1 MVKIRP
7 IRNSLVACTTVEA
20 LVLSSLQAPIATAQ
34 SSQVQDGTQSS
45 ETQSS
50 VPDSVKPAEWLKQDV
65 GGYADTYPGLLTADT
80 EKSADGFEQA
90 ARVLI
95 PVFVGAPAIVSVVE
109 LVMLGPPMPIYSPV

>member
-1 MVKIRP
+1 MRP
-7 IRNSLVACTTVEA
+7 IRNSVVACTTVEA

-50 VPDSVKPAEWLKQDV
+50 VPDSVKPVEWLKQDV
-65 GGYADTYPGLLTADT
+65 GGYADMSPGLLTADT
-80 EKSADGFEQA
+80 EKFADGFEQA

-95 PVFVGAPAIVSVVE
+95 PVFVGAIAIVSVVE
-109 LVMLGPPMPIYSPV
+109 LVMLGPPIPIYSPV